1 MLSIYDNRRKEMSL
15 KKGLDVLN
23 QFTLSNPSWTVD
35 ELSNVLN
42 MPASSLYRYIRTLRE
57 EGFLQERDGRYS
69 LGFQIIH
76 LSQIARHN
84 FDLLNISKPI
94 LDELANSFNET
105 FLLSVISDNHV
116 VCIAKSESHSNSV
129 NVSSEEGAIM
139 PLYAGGSSK
148 ALLAFQDD
156 SFIDEF
162 LNTKNLERFT
172 SNTLIDKE
180 EIKTDIESIRKN
192 GFASSDSEQD
202 ENVSALGYPIFTND
216 KKVVASLSIV
226 VPNFRKEKLDNEK
239 LHKQLHESAKN
250 IGRYL

>member
-1 MLSIYDNRRKEMSL
+1 MSL